1 MCPLAS
7 PPGTAALAV
16 SPRARLTTGRPAV
29 PCYVLQLCNSSDITT
44 KSRTKTRSHGPTQPP
59 PDSSLRTNMIPVLR
73 FTARQPPPTTPPPAN
88 PAGASGWTANAP
100 RRLRCHRRPS
110 VDGARRG
117 TTSRAGRRLP
127 LQSRRVSKRT
137 RHVERKMWANKQQM
151 IVNRTGRKVNIYR
164 TKQTHSMLFSDVTN
178 ISRVLTCRS
187 CACRRIQPPPPRLVP
202 AAGQEGRH

>member
-1 MCPLAS
+1 MSLRERRDALPPLTEFSPLFEAFPYLSAS
-7 PPGTAALAV
+7 PSGTAAIAV
-16 SPRARLTTGRPAV
+16 SPRAKEPW
-29 PCYVLQLCNSSDITT
+29 PY
-44 KSRTKTRSHGPTQPP
+44 PTP
-59 PDSSLRTNMIPVLR
+59 PDSGLSTNMIPVLR

-137 RHVERKMWANKQQM
+137 RHVERKMWANTQQM

-164 TKQTHSMLFSDVTN
+164 TKQTHSMLFPDVTN
-178 ISRVLTCRS
+178 MSWVLTCRS
-187 CACRRIQPPPPRLVP
+187 CACRRVQPPPPRLVP